1 MTVVQTSLLR
11 GYLIANLLQVF
22 DRNNSGFISRCDL
35 KRVMLEIVGE
45 DVSDE
50 EIDLMMLEADKDQNG
65 KIDYEEFK
73 MLQQVMF
80 LYCFIFKR

>member
-1 MTVVQTSLLR
+1 
-11 GYLIANLLQVF
+11 
-22 DRNNSGFISRCDL
+22 
-35 KRVMLEIVGE
+35 MLEIVGE

>member
-1 MTVVQTSLLR
+1 
-11 GYLIANLLQVF
+11 
-22 DRNNSGFISRCDL
+22 
-35 KRVMLEIVGE
+35 MLEIVGE

-80 LYCFIFKR
+80 LYCFVIKREFR